1 MITVPGNQSRT
12 KSTHDTCNIRSDCFT
27 AGNTFK
33 AAQDGIIIES
43 STLYDNVFSKGR
55 SIGYF
60 NYFIQCIFNNRVSQT
75 GRNICY
81 RSPFFLSLLDF
92 GIHEYGTSGS
102 KINWM
107 LGKQSFFCKI
117 ADTVIQRFG
126 EGLNER
132 TTAGGTSLVQLYTV
146 YGLILNLD
154 TLHILTTDVQNTV
167 YFRIKECSSRI
178 MRYSL
183 YFTFIQH
190 QGCLDQGFSIS
201 GRTGTD
207 YLCLFRH
214 QGVDLLDSLDCCL

>member
-1 MITVPGNQSRT
+1 
-12 KSTHDTCNIRSDCFT
+12 
-27 AGNTFK
+27 
-33 AAQDGIIIES
+33 
-43 STLYDNVFSKGR
+43 
-55 SIGYF
+55 
-60 NYFIQCIFNNRVSQT
+60 
-75 GRNICY
+75 
-81 RSPFFLSLLDF
+81 
-92 GIHEYGTSGS
+92 
-102 KINWM
+102 M

-214 QGVDLLDSLDCCL
+214 QGVDLLDSLDRCL